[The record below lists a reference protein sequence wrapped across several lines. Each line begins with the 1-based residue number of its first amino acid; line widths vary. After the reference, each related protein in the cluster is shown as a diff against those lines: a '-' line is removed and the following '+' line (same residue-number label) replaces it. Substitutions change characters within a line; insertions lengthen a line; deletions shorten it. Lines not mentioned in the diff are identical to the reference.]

1 LSLDKLAEE
10 GKLSEVL
17 TILGWTI
24 DTRRLTLA
32 LPKKKF
38 DIWMSDLSNILISKK
53 SSCKELEKI
62 IGRLNHAR
70 SACPLT

>member
-1 LSLDKLAEE
+1 LSLNELAEE
-10 GKLSEVL
+10 GRLSEVL
-17 TILGWTI
+17 IILGWTI
-24 DTRRLTLA
+24 NTQRLTLA

-38 DIWMSDLSNILISKK
+38 DTWMNNLSSILINKK

-62 IGRLNHAR
+62 IGRLNHAG